1 MSKNDM
7 TQATPNDLNKKSAV
21 NDGSKN
27 SFGSTGLPPKLKKTR
42 TNEQLNQSI
51 NAVGKKVDHVSDQMF
66 TQKQAQALTN
76 KQDLEKSTEDIKR
89 TVRNQSD
96 KQIKASIDGR
106 NIAYNA
112 GTQDSIRGLRQ
123 QVDGFQIRMDN
134 QTRNVS
140 DIVRENDALN
150 ADLKGISK
158 NLQSNTISNN
168 RVAGVIKSLLLGG
181 IQVSTTDVTRSVVD
195 DLNKI
200 TGYSIASLIKGAVHE
215 ELEQRIK
222 EVKQV
227 QNVVEQSKDIVSYKE
242 KQCEKYA
249 KNSEQLVY
257 KVLRCINRGVIEF
270 AAIWLVSV
278 VTTGWWRILTIM
290 LVAGV
295 CWFFNKGVDDL

>member
-215 ELEQRIK
+215 
-222 EVKQV
+222 
-227 QNVVEQSKDIVSYKE
+227 D
-242 KQCEKYA
+242 
-249 KNSEQLVY
+249 
-257 KVLRCINRGVIEF
+257 
-270 AAIWLVSV
+270 
-278 VTTGWWRILTIM
+278 
-290 LVAGV
+290 
-295 CWFFNKGVDDL
+295 